1 MQAKHLGIFQKAL
14 TCLFFQNSQNKLK
27 SALASLENMD
37 LTNSIMLSV
46 ICMVVFTM
54 GKRRIQGLS
63 LIRNLGI
70 LFT

>member
-1 MQAKHLGIFQKAL
+1 M
-14 TCLFFQNSQNKLK
+14 K